1 MLFIAA
7 VLAVRFVTWVA
18 QQVTQQLD
26 EGFTESDALVRSEAT
41 KHRQAVASVIQWVS
55 IVIIAIWVIMQIADV
70 LQFSVGGLIA
80 PATVLGAALGF
91 GAQQLVKDLLSGF
104 FIIVEKQYGFGDLV
118 SLTVAGIAAEARG
131 TVENVTLRV
140 TRLRSSEG
148 ELFTIPNGQIV
159 KTVNLSK
166 DWARAVIDIPVSTSA
181 DLNRVNEVLHQEC
194 EHALDNPVLGAL
206 LLDAPT
212 VMGIESIEVD
222 TVTLRVVARTLPGKQ
237 FEAGRQL
244 RVVVIRALERA
255 GIFTTSDAR
264 VAVVD
269 DSATPAAEAGEDAGC
284 GASAV
289 KFTLNVLEKRS
300 DDDPKRRWPGHML
313 GGRVRTS
320 TLVLIVLFLA
330 VWWTYDT
337 YKPQA
342 PSHDGPPA
350 TQVVPPGFVPDPN
363 YTWVPRTRVEQQPDR
378 HAHTDAHDDA
388 ATPAA
393 ARHDDD
399 HVAAFPA
406 ADAAVRTALL
416 HPHSVTA
423 AGAGPGAHPGAAEEL
438 IVASR
443 RN

>member
-1 MLFIAA
+1 MGGWIITRGLRIVMLLIAA

-18 QQVTQQLD
+18 QQVTRQLD
-26 EGFTESDALVRSEAT
+26 EGFVESDALVRSEAT

-55 IVIIAIWVIMQIADV
+55 IVIIAIWVMVQIGAV

-118 SLTVAGIAAEARG
+118 SLTVTGIAAEARG

-148 ELFTIPNGQIV
+148 ELLTIPNGQIV
-159 KTVNLSK
+159 KTINLSK

-194 EHALDNPVLGAL
+194 EHAQDNPVLGAL

-244 RVVVIRALERA
+244 RVIVIRGLERA
-255 GIFTTSDAR
+255 GIFTTADAT

-269 DSATPAAEAGEDAGC
+269 DPAA
-284 GASAV
+284 
-289 KFTLNVLEKRS
+289 
-300 DDDPKRRWPGHML
+300 
-313 GGRVRTS
+313 
-320 TLVLIVLFLA
+320 
-330 VWWTYDT
+330 
-337 YKPQA
+337 
-342 PSHDGPPA
+342 
-350 TQVVPPGFVPDPN
+350 
-363 YTWVPRTRVEQQPDR
+363 
-378 HAHTDAHDDA
+378 
-388 ATPAA
+388 PAA
-393 ARHDDD
+393 Q
-399 HVAAFPA
+399 
-406 ADAAVRTALL
+406 
-416 HPHSVTA
+416 
-423 AGAGPGAHPGAAEEL
+423 AAEE
-438 IVASR
+438 AAQDKSR
-443 RN
+443 ETTQDAVRQG